1 MRALLMT
8 ARLPGWAWQ
17 QRRTPVSRPGTR
29 AAGPARP
36 EPDPTV
42 GGNQVASSP
51 HGRDRDVGRG
61 RIPRNRARILFVL
74 TVVVILVVIFGYML
88 VVSQVGND

>member
-1 MRALLMT
+1 L
-8 ARLPGWAWQ
+8 
-17 QRRTPVSRPGTR
+17 
-29 AAGPARP
+29 
-36 EPDPTV
+36 

-61 RIPRNRARILFVL
+61 RIPRNRARILLVL

-88 VVSQVGND
+88 VVSQVGNG

>member
-1 MRALLMT
+1 MT

-17 QRRTPVSRPGTR
+17 ERCRPVSRSGTR
-29 AAGPARP
+29 AAGPVRP
-36 EPDPTV
+36 ELGPDCW

-61 RIPRNRARILFVL
+61 RIPRNRARILLVL

-88 VVSQVGND
+88 VVSQVGNG

>member
-1 MRALLMT
+1 MAGALHAGEQIRDTGGRSCSSRARTGLL
-8 ARLPGWAWQ
+8 
-17 QRRTPVSRPGTR
+17 
-29 AAGPARP
+29 
-36 EPDPTV
+36 

-61 RIPRNRARILFVL
+61 RIPGNRARILLVL

-88 VVSQVGND
+88 VVSQVGNG